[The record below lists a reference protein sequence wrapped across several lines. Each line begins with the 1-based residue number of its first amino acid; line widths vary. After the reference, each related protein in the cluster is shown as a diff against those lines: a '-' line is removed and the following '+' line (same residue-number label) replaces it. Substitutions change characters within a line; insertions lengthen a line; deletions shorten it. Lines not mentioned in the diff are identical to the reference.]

1 LPIIYIL
8 GKEKMQKIMKKN
20 YCEICDYSTV
30 INSDF
35 KKHVSARKH
44 ILREKD
50 ASLAII
56 IQRKNALSLNYNC
69 DICNFSTMNKSNYNY
84 HLLTKKHQKNSVKDM
99 TTPENKCPNCEKEY
113 MNYNALWKHKKTCI
127 AKNEPTIQ
135 EVNCIE
141 LDKNPEK
148 EPNTEPLQNSFTE
161 QNNIHKNTFTPELF
175 MEVLK
180 QSKELQEVLVE
191 QTKDLQNK
199 LLEKENQ
206 LLEQNK
212 ELQNK
217 LLEQNAE
224 HNKQIIEL
232 TKTQTTNINTQN
244 NQQFNLQFFL
254 NETCKDAMN
263 LVDFVNSLK
272 LTPEDFET
280 TGRLG
285 YVDGISRIFIKELKK
300 LNTEKLPIHCTDLK
314 RETVYIKNNNIWEK
328 ENDEKHRLKW
338 TIDRIADLNLN
349 QHHQWQEKY
358 PQCRENNTPENHKFV
373 ELTSVALGGRGK
385 EQEDKFREK
394 IMRNV
399 IKEVVLDKKA
409 QMVLV

>member
-1 LPIIYIL
+1 MEIKNPIKNPIIYECKSCDYITYHKGDYTKHISTMKHKRNHISNIL
-8 GKEKMQKIMKKN
+8 EINGNEKSQFQNNIYKFS
-20 YCEICDYSTV
+20 CEICNYNTNKKRDLNKHK
-30 INSDF
+30 INSNHNQNVND
-35 KKHVSARKH
+35 
-44 ILREKD
+44 
-50 ASLAII
+50 II
-56 IQRKNALSLNYNC
+56 ENKINNC
-69 DICNFSTMNKSNYNY
+69 DKCNKSF
-84 HLLTKKHQKNSVKDM
+84 
-99 TTPENKCPNCEKEY
+99 TTSSG
-113 MNYNALWKHKKTCI
+113 LWKHRKKCEFI
-127 AKNEPTIQ
+127 KTIDNDNTNTNINISVDLIK
-135 EVNCIE
+135 EVI
-141 LDKNPEK
+141 K
-148 EPNTEPLQNSFTE
+148 E
-161 QNNIHKNTFTPELF
+161 
-175 MEVLK
+175 
-180 QSKELQEVLVE
+180 SKELQNVLI
-191 QTKDLQNK
+191 
-199 LLEKENQ
+199 
-206 LLEQNK
+206 EQNK

-217 LLEQNAE
+217 LLEQNKE
-224 HNKQIIEL
+224 HKEQIIEMAS
-232 TKTQTTNINTQN
+232 KQTTHINTQN

-285 YVDGISRIFIKELKK
+285 FVDGISRIFIKELKK

-349 QHHQWQEKY
+349 QHHEWQAKY

-399 IKEVVLDKKA
+399 IKEVVLDKKNTSIK
-409 QMVLV
+409 